1 MYLHLYLFV
10 VKLNLSYLK
19 PDLLKYKEVDTM
31 VPTDMQWN
39 TLLQRHATVT
49 VHLGDRTVTGDLY
62 NITNEQIILL
72 VPGKE
77 GLFEVINRS
86 EITDITW

>member
-1 MYLHLYLFV
+1 
-10 VKLNLSYLK
+10 
-19 PDLLKYKEVDTM
+19 M

-39 TLLQRHATVT
+39 ALLQRHATVT
-49 VHLGDRTVTGDLY
+49 VHLEDRKVTGDLY
-62 NITNEQIILL
+62 NITNLQVILL

-77 GLFEVINRS
+77 GLFEVIKRS